1 MTVGK
6 PTTQEQEYQRVWQRL
21 YTLACYAYG
30 GSGPAQESL
39 LAGLRVL
46 FPAQGG
52 MDPEKLLLCGI
63 RFLYE
68 WRRVSWCSRG
78 VSYENPQSDPAVG
91 VLAELSFEERFTAL
105 LFARHGMSAQRIAGV
120 LGIEKESVR
129 RMLAS
134 AGGRFQAVG
143 VE

>member
-1 MTVGK
+1 MTTGN
-6 PTTQEQEYQRVWQRL
+6 PTTEEQEYQRVWQRL

-68 WRRVSWCSRG
+68 WRGASGCSRG
-78 VSYENPQSDPAVG
+78 VSCENPQSDPAVAF
-91 VLAELSFEERFTAL
+91 LAGLNFEERFTAL

-134 AGGRFQAVG
+134 AGGRFMASG